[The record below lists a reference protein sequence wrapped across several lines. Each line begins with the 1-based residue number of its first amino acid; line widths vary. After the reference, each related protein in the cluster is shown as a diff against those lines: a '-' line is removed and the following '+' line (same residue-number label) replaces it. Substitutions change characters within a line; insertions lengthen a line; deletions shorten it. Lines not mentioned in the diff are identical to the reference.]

1 MTGRLIGAVLTFVA
15 CGYLGFSK
23 AAAYKRAER
32 ELEQLVLALD
42 FMEQELSF
50 RMPDL
55 PELCRVTA
63 GRTGGQVGSVLDK
76 LAEGLEGQAVAE
88 VGACMTQVLDGSTA
102 TEKVK
107 SNLRLLGK
115 TLGRFDLQGQ
125 LSGIAAVKEL
135 CSRDLEGHR
144 AHREEYIRLC
154 RTLALCAGAAL
165 VILLI

>member
-1 MTGRLIGAVLTFVA
+1 MTIKLIGAVLTFA
-15 CGYLGFSK
+15 TCGYLGFSR
-23 AAAYKRAER
+23 AAAYRREER

-55 PELCRVTA
+55 PELCRISA
-63 GRTGGQVGSVLDK
+63 GRVQGQVAKVLER
-76 LAEGLEGQAVAE
+76 LSESLEGQAVAE
-88 VGACMTQVLDGSTA
+88 VGACMSQVLDGSTA
-102 TEKVK
+102 TQKAK
-107 SNLRLLGK
+107 SNFRLLGK

-125 LSGIAAVKEL
+125 LSGLAAVKEL
-135 CSRDLEGHR
+135 CRRDLEGHR
-144 AHREEYIRLC
+144 AHREEYIRCC